1 MKRSNQYIL
10 PLALLV
16 LGFSS
21 ITSCSKK
28 EYALPTAKDVLQNDA
43 MKRTLGPSIVSDTV
57 EFVYALG
64 IIPSKGKLVSA
75 EVEASIE
82 GATGTNLEN
91 QSYYTNS
98 SGVDIGVVVAAPAVT
113 SKGVTTVTFNKDTS
127 AAALRYYYVVP
138 EAARGKEVSFTFR
151 GKSSNG
157 ESVTY
162 KLGPYKV
169 SKMDMKRLLNLSDGN
184 NMYISIE
191 DMAVYNSAGAAAN
204 PNKVDLV
211 YLYRTFTSTFKH
223 ALVAPAAD
231 PIYLPG
237 VTLPTGVNR
246 DAKIQRVFGLQDYN
260 LARLQ
265 FGIYIDDKDFETLD
279 ISNAVNYAV
288 NMKAEAGIWVQTADK
303 KYLAYVYFNTATDAS
318 KTAVVSIKRYA
329 L

>member
-1 MKRSNQYIL
+1 MKRSHKYIL
-10 PLALLV
+10 PLVLLGVALTGL
-16 LGFSS
+16 
-21 ITSCSKK
+21 TSCDKK
-28 EYALPTAKDVLQNDA
+28 DYALPAAKDVLQNDA
-43 MKRTLGPSIVSDTV
+43 MKRTLGPSIVADTV
-57 EFVYALG
+57 EFVYAMG
-64 IIPSKGKLVSA
+64 ILPSKGKLVSA
-75 EVEASIE
+75 EVEATIE
-82 GATGTNLEN
+82 GATGTFLEHR
-91 QSYYTNS
+91 SFYTNNT
-98 SGVDIGVVVAAPAVT
+98 GTDIPVEVGAPSVS
-113 SKGVTTVTFNKDTS
+113 SKGITTVTFNKDTS
-127 AAALRYYYVVP
+127 AAALRYYYIVP

-151 GKSSNG
+151 AKSSNG
-157 ESVTY
+157 ESVSY

-169 SKMDMKRLLNLSDGN
+169 SKMDMKRLIPVSDGN

-191 DMAVYNSAGAAAN
+191 DMAVYNTAGATAN
-204 PNKVDLV
+204 PSKIDLV

-237 VTLPTGVNR
+237 VTLPAGVNR

-288 NMKAEAGIWVQTADK
+288 NMKAEAGIWIQTADK
-303 KYLAYVYFNTATDAS
+303 KYLAYVYFNSANDNN
-318 KTAVVSIKRYA
+318 KNAVISIKRYA